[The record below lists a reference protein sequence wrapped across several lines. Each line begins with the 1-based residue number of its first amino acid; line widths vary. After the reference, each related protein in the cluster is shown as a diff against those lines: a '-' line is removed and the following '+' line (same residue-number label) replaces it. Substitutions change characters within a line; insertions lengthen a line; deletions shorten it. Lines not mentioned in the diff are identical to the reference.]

1 MLFYIAEVLFLS
13 SHDLNSSVM
22 YNYFL
27 RCNGKNYLRPTE
39 ISGQWKKEEDNQSKI
54 GRNPSFLEWKRTIPH
69 LANVIIKAY
78 SCKKKWLREKK
89 WGGEYINGF
98 FFFLAISVQLAG
110 S

>member
-1 MLFYIAEVLFLS
+1 
-13 SHDLNSSVM
+13 M

-69 LANVIIKAY
+69 LTNVTIKAY
-78 SCKKKWLREKK
+78 SCKKQWLREKR
-89 WGGEYINGF
+89 GGEYIHGF
-98 FFFLAISVQLAG
+98 LFFGHAVQLAG